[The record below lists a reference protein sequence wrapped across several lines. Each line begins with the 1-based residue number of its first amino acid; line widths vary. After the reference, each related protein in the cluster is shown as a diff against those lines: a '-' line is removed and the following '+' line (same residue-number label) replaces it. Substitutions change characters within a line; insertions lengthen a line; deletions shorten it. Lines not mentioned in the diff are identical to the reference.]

1 MLLIETGIARTAVV
15 GERERKRRFASSGE
29 GLRLGLQLE
38 AATAVDDDGEGA
50 MLGEDNLQAADEVVE
65 GF

>member
-29 GLRLGLQLE
+29 G
-38 AATAVDDDGEGA
+38 
-50 MLGEDNLQAADEVVE
+50 VE
-65 GF
+65 KAFGWVEKG